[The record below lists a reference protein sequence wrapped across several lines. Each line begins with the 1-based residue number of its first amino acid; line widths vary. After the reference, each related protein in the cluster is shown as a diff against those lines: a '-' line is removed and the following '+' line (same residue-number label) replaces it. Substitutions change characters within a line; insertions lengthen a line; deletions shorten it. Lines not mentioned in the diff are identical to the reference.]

1 MIRRLLF
8 GVLRGHRG
16 AGLPE
21 GQGQHGEA
29 KRVSKK
35 LVPLKKAI
43 ESGLEAALKGVHRAG

>member
-1 MIRRLLF
+1 VFCGAIEE
-8 GVLRGHRG
+8 RGYQRVR
-16 AGLPE
+16 ASM
-21 GQGQHGEA
+21 A